1 MCKLLKAFA
10 VMMVPLFILSLAMIA
25 TPAQPQEE
33 KEKEKEDEPYVYTN
47 EDLKKYATEEEPE
60 EEGEEETEEI
70 TSDKVEE
77 MIKELEEPEKIRR
90 WKEAKIKAA
99 EERIKQAEMRLDYL
113 RKKKASIQNP
123 LLPRPEPT
131 EEDAREESGMD
142 NVRRLER
149 TEKQIGEAEE
159 ELDRLEKDYEELIT
173 TLRAAG
179 I

>member
-10 VMMVPLFILSLAMIA
+10 TIMIPLFILSLALSV
-25 TPAQPQEE
+25 TSAQPQEE
-33 KEKEKEDEPYVYTN
+33 KEKKKQEEPYVYTN
-47 EDLKKYATEEEPE
+47 EDLKKYATEEEAE

-70 TSDKVEE
+70 TFDKVEE
-77 MIKELEEPEKIRR
+77 MIKELEEPEKIRK
-90 WKEAKIKAA
+90 WKEAKIKTA

-142 NVRRLER
+142 NVKRLER
-149 TEKQIGEAEE
+149 TENQIGEAEE
-159 ELDRLEKDYEELIT
+159 ELAKLEQDYEELIA